1 MESAASTSYRAIEA
15 VAHAVNPD
23 YRFGRTALA
32 SELLDLARRTNARDA
47 SAHSMLQ
54 LLLTIVTIC
63 KQEAG
68 E

>member
-1 MESAASTSYRAIEA
+1 MESASEYRAIKALARA
-15 VAHAVNPD
+15 VSPD
-23 YRFGRTALA
+23 YQLGRTTLA
-32 SELLDLARRTNARDA
+32 SELLDLARRTNAHDG

-54 LLLTIVTIC
+54 LLITIVKVC